1 MQQKRSWYP
10 LSLLVAA
17 LAVLV
22 VGCSDS
28 PFNLDWDRTY
38 PAGLVIREDGVV
50 RVSVDKDGEVAGSLE
65 VRVGERTGKLDV
77 VFLDEKGAAII
88 PAEDEY
94 LEVTLAFSDLA
105 TFEHVTPGA
114 FSGRLRGV
122 KAGRT
127 DLIFKYKQGTV
138 GSGKGIW
145 NSPAVEL
152 TIVP

>member
-1 MQQKRSWYP
+1 MQYRRPWQP
-10 LSLLVAA
+10 LALLAAA

-38 PAGLVIREDGVV
+38 PEGLIIREDGVV
-50 RVSVDKDGEVAGSLE
+50 RITVDDDGKVAGALE
-65 VRVGERTGKLDV
+65 VRTGGQTGKLDV
-77 VFLDEKGAAII
+77 VFLNEKGAAIV
-88 PAEDEY
+88 PADDEY

-105 TFEHVTPGA
+105 TFEQGTPGE

-127 DLIFKYKQGTV
+127 DVIFKYKQGSV

-145 NSPAVEL
+145 NSPAIEL
-152 TIVP
+152 TIAP